1 MMYRK
6 ITHNIVEEH
15 FDHPMAVEMSEET
28 KKTWNTSLR
37 YYDDGEQISYNLP
50 PSFLPATDNN
60 RCGNCLAFD
69 PATTMCGKFSAMVR
83 PEYVCAA
90 WTAIPS

>member
-1 MMYRK
+1 
-6 ITHNIVEEH
+6 
-15 FDHPMAVEMSEET
+15 MS
-28 KKTWNTSLR
+28 S
-37 YYDDGEQISYNLP
+37 NLP
-50 PSFLPATDNN
+50 PSFCMATDTN

-69 PATTMCGKFSAMVR
+69 PATTICGKFSALVR

>member
-1 MMYRK
+1 MYKK
-6 ITHNIVEEH
+6 ITHTIVEEH
-15 FDHPMAVEMSEET
+15 FDHPMAAQIADGIKSEW
-28 KKTWNTSLR
+28 KAPLR
-37 YYDDGEQISYNLP
+37 YYADGLQISSNLP
-50 PSFLPATDNN
+50 PSFLLATGDN

-69 PATTMCGKFSAMVR
+69 PATTICSKFSAMVR

>member
-1 MMYRK
+1 MYKK
-6 ITHNIVEEH
+6 ITHTIVEEH
-15 FDHPMAVEMSEET
+15 FDHSMPTET
-28 KKTWNTSLR
+28 SKEVKKTWKAPLR
-37 YYDDGEQISYNLP
+37 YFPDGEQMSSNLP
-50 PSFLPATDNN
+50 PSFYMATDNN

-69 PATTMCGKFSAMVR
+69 PATTICGKFSALVR